1 MLHPS
6 LVQRPRGGSQHSPSA
21 RLGIALAAV
30 CSLAGCQSPEE
41 HSGEPLA
48 APAPDAPEGPL
59 AAIDRPAPD
68 ALEPFRIKIPATGVR
83 LEFLPVPGTNHW
95 LARTETT
102 WDAYDV
108 FTYGYELPRDARPA
122 ALDAITRP
130 STPYGSNDRGW
141 GHRGFPALTATATA
155 AEGFATWLSELTGGS
170 FRLPTEDEW
179 QAAALA
185 GQRLPDS
192 AAVEAVSID
201 RDLSPLGT
209 AVGFSSYD
217 GETPAAVKTTAP
229 NDWGFLG
236 LVGNVGEWAWVDRE
250 NEQAVLMGGHILDA
264 QDDRTPW
271 RRELQQPSWNSTDPQ
286 SPKSRW
292 WLSDAPF
299 VGFRIL
305 CEQAPPADGPAPPEP
320 LTP

>member
-1 MLHPS
+1 MNVPPS
-6 LVQRPRGGSQHSPSA
+6 KRARHAALFGS
-21 RLGIALAAV
+21 LL
-30 CSLAGCQSPEE
+30 LTAGCQATDGSTETSGDDGQEPEPQ
-41 HSGEPLA
+41 GA
-48 APAPDAPEGPL
+48 ALVAP
-59 AAIDRPAPD
+59 IDRPAPA
-68 ALEPFRIKIPATGVR
+68 ALEPFRIRIPATGVR
-83 LEFLPVPGTNHW
+83 MEFLPVPGTNHW

-108 FTYGYELPRDARPA
+108 FTYGYELPRDERPA
-122 ALDAITRP
+122 ALDAVSRP

-155 AEGFATWLSELTGGS
+155 AEGFGAWLSELTGGS

-185 GQRLPDS
+185 GEALPEG
-192 AAVEAVSID
+192 AALEPVNVD

-217 GETPAAVKTTAP
+217 GETPTAVKATSP
-229 NDWGFLG
+229 NDWGFQG

-264 QDDRTPW
+264 EADRNAW